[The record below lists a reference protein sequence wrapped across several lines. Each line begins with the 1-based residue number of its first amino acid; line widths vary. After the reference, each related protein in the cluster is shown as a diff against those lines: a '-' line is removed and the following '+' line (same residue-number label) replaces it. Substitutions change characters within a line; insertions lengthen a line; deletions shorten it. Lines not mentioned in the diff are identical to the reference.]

1 MRRQPQASPAGSTA
15 PGGPRRAAGIPPGP
29 GEASRHDIARPLP
42 DPVAIRLCQVP
53 ETAPPYDDEAPGE
66 TGSGRA
72 DIPAAAIVTA
82 RARDS
87 RPGLEAWD
95 RAADILRSGRG
106 GPEPGPTRKL
116 DTAGGGQAATAAQTA
131 GPTPRTG
138 STAGRGQAATAARTA
153 RTTPTPR
160 TGSTAGREPAAT
172 PARTAKTT
180 PTPRTGSTAGR
191 EPAATAART
200 ARMGDTAGP
209 AQACTAGSGGA
220 ARHRPTASP
229 APGPWPGRFAQ
240 VLAETLVGSRPP
252 AQIAPWT
259 TERARSHIRNLGPL
273 LEAGQRPLVRRIITS
288 LPSADVVEMS
298 VVLGFGPR
306 VRALAVRLERTP
318 GRPAAAG
325 QAARPSRWLCTA
337 VEAA

>member
-1 MRRQPQASPAGSTA
+1 MRRQPQASPAGSAA

-66 TGSGRA
+66 NGPGQA

-95 RAADILRSGRG
+95 RAADILRSDRG
-106 GPEPGPTRKL
+106 APGPTRKL
-116 DTAGGGQAATAAQTA
+116 DTAGRAQAAT
-131 GPTPRTG
+131 P
-138 STAGRGQAATAARTA
+138 ARIA
-153 RTTPTPR
+153 RTTPMPR

-172 PARTAKTT
+172 PARTA
-180 PTPRTGSTAGR
+180 
-191 EPAATAART
+191 
-200 ARMGDTAGP
+200 RMGGTAGP
-209 AQACTAGSGGA
+209 AQACTAGSAGA
-220 ARHRPTASP
+220 ARHQPTASP

-240 VLAETLVGSRPP
+240 VLAETLAGSRPP

>member
-1 MRRQPQASPAGSTA
+1 MRRQPQASPAGSAA

-42 DPVAIRLCQVP
+42 DPVAIRLCRVP

-66 TGSGRA
+66 TGPGQA
-72 DIPAAAIVTA
+72 DISAAAIVTA
-82 RARDS
+82 RAMDS

-95 RAADILRSGRG
+95 RAADILRSDRG
-106 GPEPGPTRKL
+106 GPGPTRKL
-116 DTAGGGQAATAAQTA
+116 DTAG
-131 GPTPRTG
+131 
-138 STAGRGQAATAARTA
+138 RGQAAAAARTA

-160 TGSTAGREPAAT
+160 TGSTAGRELAA
-172 PARTAKTT
+172 A
-180 PTPRTGSTAGR
+180 
-191 EPAATAART
+191 AART
-200 ARMGDTAGP
+200 ARMGGTAGP

-240 VLAETLVGSRPP
+240 VLAETLAGSRPP

-273 LEAGQRPLVRRIITS
+273 LEAGQRPLVQRIITS

-298 VVLGFGPR
+298 VVVGFGPR

>member
-29 GEASRHDIARPLP
+29 GEATRHDIARPLP

-53 ETAPPYDDEAPGE
+53 ETAPPYDDEAPRE
-66 TGSGRA
+66 TGPVQA

-95 RAADILRSGRG
+95 RAADILRSDRG
-106 GPEPGPTRKL
+106 GPGPTRKL
-116 DTAGGGQAATAAQTA
+116 DTAGR
-131 GPTPRTG
+131 GP
-138 STAGRGQAATAARTA
+138 AATAARTA
-153 RTTPTPR
+153 GTTPAPQ
-160 TGSTAGREPAAT
+160 
-172 PARTAKTT
+172 
-180 PTPRTGSTAGR
+180 TGSTAGR

-200 ARMGDTAGP
+200 ASMGDTAGP

-220 ARHRPTASP
+220 ARDRPTASP

-240 VLAETLVGSRPP
+240 VLAETLAGSRPP

>member
-15 PGGPRRAAGIPPGP
+15 PGGPRRAAGIPPEP
-29 GEASRHDIARPLP
+29 GEATRHDIARPLP

-53 ETAPPYDDEAPGE
+53 ETAPPYDDEAPRE
-66 TGSGRA
+66 TGPVQA

-95 RAADILRSGRG
+95 RAADILRSDRG
-106 GPEPGPTRKL
+106 GPGPTGKL
-116 DTAGGGQAATAAQTA
+116 ETAGRGPAATAARTA
-131 GPTPRTG
+131 GTTPAPRTG
-138 STAGRGQAATAARTA
+138 STAGRGPAATAARTA
-153 RTTPTPR
+153 GTTPAPQ

-172 PARTAKTT
+172 PARTA
-180 PTPRTGSTAGR
+180 S
-191 EPAATAART
+191 
-200 ARMGDTAGP
+200 MGDTAGP

-220 ARHRPTASP
+220 ARDRPTASP

-240 VLAETLVGSRPP
+240 VLAETLAGSRPP